1 VNEFGQVGDVAA
13 AEQITEKEPS
23 VPEKAV
29 EAVATKASGSANT
42 GTATKRK

>member
-1 VNEFGQVGDVAA
+1 VNEFGQVGDVVA

-23 VPEKAV
+23 VPDKAV
-29 EAVATKASGSANT
+29 EAVATKASGSTNT